1 MLNQVQHD
9 GKVFRRKARIG
20 PYISTETEICYHH
33 PMTSDDPGLRVEI
46 RQLRTELKEAELRM
60 LERHGRMVWLWVI
73 AINLASL
80 ALTVAFIR
88 ALR

>member
-1 MLNQVQHD
+1 MLAQ
-9 GKVFRRKARIG
+9 
-20 PYISTETEICYHH
+20 
-33 PMTSDDPGLRVEI
+33 PMTSEDPSLSAEI
-46 RQLRTELKEAELRM
+46 RLLRTELREAELRM
-60 LERHGRMVWLWVI
+60 LERHGRMAWLWVI